1 MSYFVIIIIECII
14 FLHFLCSSDHVL
26 QTPFQ
31 GWLMAIVSY
40 QSVMLYEG
48 VCFVGRVIQ
57 KVLIILNG
65 D

>member
-1 MSYFVIIIIECII
+1 
-14 FLHFLCSSDHVL
+14 
-26 QTPFQ
+26 
-31 GWLMAIVSY
+31 MAIVSY
-40 QSVMLYEG
+40 KSVMLYEG